1 MEKPERTKIHQMIKE
16 CCKTISSITVEIDG
30 KKFIKCLKQS
40 KKGMFSL
47 HVFEYSK
54 DFFQFFPLFLWCL
67 FIFKGDCRTR
77 WVWPHEYTYFLMHK
91 DNIDTMQAV
100 SSIAPL
106 LNGARATSI
115 TYAGTKDKRGKT
127 TQWLCIR
134 RREPSLIKRSVQR
147 LRNIHVGNFMFR
159 DQPLK
164 LGQLQGNR

>member
-1 MEKPERTKIHQMIKE
+1 
-16 CCKTISSITVEIDG
+16 
-30 KKFIKCLKQS
+30 
-40 KKGMFSL
+40 
-47 HVFEYSK
+47 
-54 DFFQFFPLFLWCL
+54 
-67 FIFKGDCRTR
+67 
-77 WVWPHEYTYFLMHK
+77 
-91 DNIDTMQAV
+91 MQAV

-106 LNGARATSI
+106 LNGAKATAI

-164 LGQLQGNR
+164 LGQLQGNRYVIQYTQFRFYSTYFKHFESCSIQ